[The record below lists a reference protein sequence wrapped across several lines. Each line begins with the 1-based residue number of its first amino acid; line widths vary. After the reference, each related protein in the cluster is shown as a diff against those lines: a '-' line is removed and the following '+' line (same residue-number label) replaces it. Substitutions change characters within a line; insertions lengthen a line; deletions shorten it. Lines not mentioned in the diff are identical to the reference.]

1 MKFEISGKLMKESFG
16 LRAKTYRYLI
26 NDGSEDEKAKCTKKC
41 FIKRKLIFQNYK
53 NCWKQLIK

>member
-26 NDGSEDEKAKCTKKC
+26 NDSSEDEKAKCTKMFHKEKTY
-41 FIKRKLIFQNYK
+41 ISKL
-53 NCWKQLIK
+53 